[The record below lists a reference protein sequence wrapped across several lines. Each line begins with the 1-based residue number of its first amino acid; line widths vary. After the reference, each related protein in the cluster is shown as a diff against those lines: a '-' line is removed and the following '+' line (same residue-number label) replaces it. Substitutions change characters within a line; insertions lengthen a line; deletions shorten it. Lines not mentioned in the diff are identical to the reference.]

1 MKKKTLFIVT
11 TVPETL
17 DTILKNQP
25 KFLNNT
31 FDVSVVSSPATALK
45 RVAKNEG
52 VSVHPVLM
60 SRGINV
66 FRDFISLFFM
76 IKLFLIHNSYMYSK
90 DFF

>member
-31 FDVSVVSSPATALK
+31 LSISNEAAPGVVPDSVKIAFGVGAL
-45 RVAKNEG
+45 
-52 VSVHPVLM
+52 
-60 SRGINV
+60 V
-66 FRDFISLFFM
+66 FIT
-76 IKLFLIHNSYMYSK
+76 
-90 DFF
+90 